1 MKRRGDDLD
10 RWERLGKRRGCDT
23 QVTCGVCQSP
33 PEGVKKTLEALD
45 ALARF
50 IIHKLD
56 GYKVTSHSVDDK
68 IILLV
73 SDANEPEETLQ
84 TPVRIWLSYQKS
96 RVCDEYRVA
105 MKFSFG
111 WYSMVKEY
119 VPVGQGGY
127 WVETHDNGTLYTPPY
142 TRCQTIFNRIKEV

>member
-1 MKRRGDDLD
+1 MKRQGDDID
-10 RWERLGKRRGCDT
+10 RWEKLGKRRRCDT

-33 PEGVKKTLEALD
+33 PEGVKKTLEALS
-45 ALARF
+45 RF
-50 IIHKLD
+50 IIHKLNTG
-56 GYKVTSHSVDDK
+56 GYKVASRSVGDK

-73 SDANEPEETLQ
+73 SDENEPEETLQ

-111 WYSMVKEY
+111 WYSMVQEY
-119 VPVGQGGY
+119 VRVEHSGY
-127 WVETHDNGTLYTPPY
+127 WSETYQNGYLYTPPY
-142 TRCQTIFNRIKEV
+142 SRCHTIFNRIKGV